1 MVGADTTAAL
11 DVLKMINVRG
21 EGWRIV
27 KGRLPGDVFG
37 VLKMRI
43 TPKRG

>member
-1 MVGADTTAAL
+1 M
-11 DVLKMINVRG
+11 MINVRG
-21 EGWRIV
+21 EGWRIA
-27 KGRLPGDVFG
+27 KGRLPGGVFG